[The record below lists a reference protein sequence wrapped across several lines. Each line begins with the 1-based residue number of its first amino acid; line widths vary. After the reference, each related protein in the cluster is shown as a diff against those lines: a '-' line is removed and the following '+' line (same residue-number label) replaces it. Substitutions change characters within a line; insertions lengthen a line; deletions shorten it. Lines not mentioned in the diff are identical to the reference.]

1 MLFLA
6 SAKTLAVF
14 TSIGYSN
21 PNQAWTQALKD
32 DRGSS
37 APSAAEPAS
46 EAPPGNALPA
56 GGTRLTPEALPTAE
70 ERSMPARVPERI
82 STSTYMLVREQ
93 TPSPVPCSSSFPW
106 KALRGCGIRAG
117 LSAGNAL
124 ERVSRSL
131 RADTR
136 G

>member
-1 MLFLA
+1 
-6 SAKTLAVF
+6 
-14 TSIGYSN
+14 
-21 PNQAWTQALKD
+21 
-32 DRGSS
+32 
-37 APSAAEPAS
+37 
-46 EAPPGNALPA
+46 
-56 GGTRLTPEALPTAE
+56 
-70 ERSMPARVPERI
+70 MPARVPERI

-106 KALRGCGIRAG
+106 EALRGCGIRAG

-131 RADTR
+131 RAGTR